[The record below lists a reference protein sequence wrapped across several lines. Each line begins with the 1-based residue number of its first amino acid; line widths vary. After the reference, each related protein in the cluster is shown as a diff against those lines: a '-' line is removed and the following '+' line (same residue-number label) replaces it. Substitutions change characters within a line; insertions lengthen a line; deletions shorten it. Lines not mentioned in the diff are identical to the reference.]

1 MERWW
6 KEQAVYQ
13 IYPMSYCDS
22 NGDGMGDIPGII
34 SKLPY
39 IKSLGVG
46 IIWLSPVYRSPDE
59 DNGYDISDYCDIDPK
74 FGTLADMDELIQ
86 KANAL
91 GLKIVMDLVINHTS
105 DQHEW
110 FQKSRRREAPY
121 EDFYIWRDGRGDR
134 PPSNWT
140 SFFGGS
146 AWAFDQVRKQW
157 YLHLFAKG
165 QPDLNYRNP
174 AVIEAVEQVMD
185 FWLRR
190 GVAGFRCDVI
200 NLIWKD
206 TLSHGFPKGALVGS
220 EHYISR
226 PGCHQLL
233 QRFRRDV
240 LSKYDC
246 FTVGETVLVS
256 TKKARQLTDPANG
269 ELDMVFSFEHMDA
282 DCFLVKWLPRKF
294 KAQRFFRSI
303 VKWQKQL
310 PWNAVYFENHDQG
323 RSVSRFGDNSPAAAK
338 AILTLLL
345 TLRGTPFV
353 YQGEELGMTN
363 FDYTDLADIQDVE
376 SRNMVGTLKKLG
388 LNDEKIFERMKRAS
402 RDNART
408 PMQWTPGEQAGF
420 TTGVPWIKVNG
431 NHVKINAETEDKDPD
446 SVLNWF
452 RALMA
457 YRNGSD
463 VLKQGRFRLIA
474 RERDW
479 IEIERRL
486 GNGRVIVAANWSDRP
501 AKLPLVGYPV
511 LSTHGTKKLDC
522 ELKPWEA
529 VVIEEKADGKGND

>member
-1 MERWW
+1 MEKWW

-46 IIWLSPVYRSPDE
+46 ILWLSPVYRSPGE

-74 FGTLADMDELIQ
+74 FGTLSDMDELIQ

-91 GLKIVMDLVINHTS
+91 GLRIVMDLVINHTS

-121 EDFYIWRDGRGDR
+121 EDFYIWRDGNGKR
-134 PPSNWT
+134 PPNNWT
-140 SFFGGS
+140 SFFGGG
-146 AWAFDQVRKQW
+146 AWAFDEVRGQW

-174 AVIEAVEQVMD
+174 AVIDAVERVMD
-185 FWLRR
+185 FWLAR
-190 GVAGFRCDVI
+190 GVSGFRCDVI
-200 NLIWKD
+200 NLLWKD
-206 TLSHGFPKGALVGS
+206 SLKNGFPKGALVGS
-220 EHYISR
+220 EYYIGR
-226 PGCHQLL
+226 PGCHELL
-233 QRFRRDV
+233 QRFRREV

-256 TKKARQLTDPANG
+256 PRKARELTDPGRG
-269 ELDMVFSFEHMDA
+269 ELDMVFSFEHMNA
-282 DCFLVKWLPRKF
+282 DCWLVKWLPRKF
-294 KAQRFFRSI
+294 KPQRLFRSL
-303 VKWQKQL
+303 VKWQKKL
-310 PWNAVYFENHDQG
+310 PWNAVYLENHDQP
-323 RSVSRFGDNSPAAAK
+323 RSVSRFGDDSPASAK

-363 FDYTDLADIQDVE
+363 FDFTSMDDIQDVE
-376 SRNMVGTLKKLG
+376 SKNMVPTLKKLG
-388 LNDEKIFERMKRAS
+388 LNDRRIFERMRKAS

-408 PMQWTPGEQAGF
+408 PMQWTPGPEGGF
-420 TTGVPWIKVNG
+420 TTGTPWIKVNG
-431 NHVKINAETEDKDPD
+431 NHVTINAETEEQDPD

-452 RALMA
+452 RTLMA

-463 VLKQGRFRLIA
+463 VLKQGRFRLLS
-474 RERDW
+474 REKDW
-479 IEIERRL
+479 IKIERRL
-486 GNGRVIVAANWSDRP
+486 GDERVIVAVNWSSKP
-501 AKLPLVGYPV
+501 VKLPLVGYPV
-511 LSTHGTKKLDC
+511 LSTHGTKQLDC
-522 ELKPWEA
+522 QLQPWEA
-529 VVIEEKADGKGND
+529 VLIEEK

>member
-1 MERWW
+1 MATWW

-39 IKSLGVG
+39 IRSLGVG
-46 IIWLSPVYRSPDE
+46 ILWLSPVYRSPGE

-121 EDFYIWRDGRGDR
+121 EDFYIWRDGNGQR
-134 PPSNWT
+134 PPNNWT
-140 SFFGGS
+140 SFFGGG
-146 AWAFDQVRKQW
+146 AWAFDEIRKQW

-174 AVIEAVEQVMD
+174 AVIDAVEQVMD
-185 FWLRR
+185 FWLSR
-190 GVAGFRCDVI
+190 GVSGFRCDVI
-200 NLIWKD
+200 NLLWKD
-206 TLSHGFPKGALVGS
+206 SLKNGFPKGALVGS
-220 EHYISR
+220 EYYISR
-226 PGCHQLL
+226 PGCHELL
-233 QRFRRDV
+233 KRFRREV

-256 TKKARQLTDPANG
+256 TKKARQLTDPQNG
-269 ELDMVFSFEHMDA
+269 ELDMVFSFEHMNA
-282 DCFLVKWLPRKF
+282 DCWLVKWLPRKF
-294 KAQRFFRSI
+294 KAQRLFNSLI
-303 VKWQKQL
+303 KWQRKL
-310 PWNAVYFENHDQG
+310 PWNTLYFENHDQG
-323 RSVSRFGDNSPAAAK
+323 RSVSRFGDGSPAAAK

-363 FDYTDLADIQDVE
+363 FDFTSMDDIQDVE
-376 SRNMVGTLKKLG
+376 SKNMVPTLKKLG
-388 LNDEKIFERMKRAS
+388 LNDEKIFKRMRHAS

-408 PMQWTPGEQAGF
+408 PMQWTPGDQAGF
-420 TTGVPWIKVNG
+420 TTGTPWIKVNG
-431 NHVKINAETEDKDPD
+431 NHVTINAETEDADPD

-463 VLKQGRFRLIA
+463 VLKQGSFRCIS
-474 RERDW
+474 REKNW
-479 IEIERRL
+479 IMIERRL
-486 GNGRVIVAANWSDRP
+486 GSERVVVAANWSDR
-501 AKLPLVGYPV
+501 AVKLPLLGYPV
-511 LSTHGTKKLDC
+511 LSTHGTKELDC
-522 ELKPWEA
+522 QLRPWEA
-529 VVIEEKADGKGND
+529 VILEEK

>member
-1 MERWW
+1 METWW

-13 IYPMSYCDS
+13 IYPMSFCDS

-46 IIWLSPVYRSPDE
+46 ILWLSPVYRSPGE

-86 KANAL
+86 KANVL

-105 DQHEW
+105 NQHFW

-121 EDFYIWRDGRGDR
+121 EDYYIWRDGRGKR
-134 PPSNWT
+134 PPNNWS
-140 SFFGGS
+140 SFFGGG
-146 AWAFDQVRKQW
+146 AWTFDDFRGQY

-174 AVIEAVEQVMD
+174 AVIEAVEGVMD
-185 FWLRR
+185 FWLSR
-190 GVAGFRCDVI
+190 GVSGFRCDVI
-200 NLIWKD
+200 NLLWKD
-206 TLSHGFPKGALVGS
+206 SMKNGFPKGALVGS
-220 EHYISR
+220 EYYISR
-226 PGCHQLL
+226 PGCHALL
-233 QRFRRDV
+233 QRFRRNV

-246 FTVGETVLVS
+246 FTVGETVFVS
-256 TKKARQLTDPANG
+256 PKKARELTDPARG
-269 ELDMVFSFEHMDA
+269 ELDMVFSFEHMNA

-294 KAQRFFRSI
+294 SPQRFFKSLI
-303 VKWQKQL
+303 KWQKEL
-310 PWNAVYFENHDQG
+310 PWNAVYFENHDQP
-323 RSVSRFGDNSPAAAK
+323 RSVTRFGDNSPASAK

-363 FDYTDLADIQDVE
+363 FDFTGMDDIQDVE
-376 SRNMVGTLKKLG
+376 SKNMVPTLKKLG
-388 LNDEKIFERMKRAS
+388 LNDKQIFRRMQHAS

-408 PMQWTPGEQAGF
+408 PMQWTSGPEGGF
-420 TTGVPWIKVNG
+420 TTVTPWLKVNG
-431 NHVKINAETEDKDPD
+431 NHTRINAEAEDNDPD

-463 VLKQGRFRLIA
+463 VLKQGRFRLIS
-474 RERDW
+474 REKSW
-479 IEIERRL
+479 MILERRL
-486 GNGRVIVAANWSDRP
+486 GNEKVVVAVNWSPKTAR
-501 AKLPLVGYPV
+501 LPLIGNPV
-511 LSTHGTKKLDC
+511 LSTHGTKMVDC
-522 ELKPWEA
+522 QLQPWEA
-529 VVIEEKADGKGND
+529 VLIEIKPMK

>member
-1 MERWW
+1 MATWW

-13 IYPMSYCDS
+13 IYPMSFCDS

-34 SKLPY
+34 RKLPY

-46 IIWLSPVYRSPDE
+46 ILWLSPVYRSPGE

-74 FGTLADMDELIQ
+74 FGTLRDMDELIE

-91 GLKIVMDLVINHTS
+91 GLRIVMDLVINHTS
-105 DQHEW
+105 SGHEW

-121 EDFYIWRDGRGDR
+121 EDFYIWRDGRGNR
-134 PPSNWT
+134 PPNNWT
-140 SFFGGS
+140 SFFGGR
-146 AWAFDQVRKQW
+146 AWTFDEVRNEW

-185 FWLRR
+185 FWLSR
-190 GVAGFRCDVI
+190 GVSGFRCDVI
-200 NLIWKD
+200 NLLWKD
-206 TLSHGFPKGALVGS
+206 SLKNGFPKGVLVGS

-226 PGCHQLL
+226 PGCHDLL

-256 TKKARQLTDPANG
+256 PKKARQLTDPNNG

-294 KAQRFFRSI
+294 KAPRLFKSLI
-303 VKWQKQL
+303 KWQKKL
-310 PWNAVYFENHDQG
+310 PWNTIYFENHDQG
-323 RSVSRFGDNSPAAAK
+323 RSVSRFGDGSPASAK
-338 AILTLLL
+338 AILTMLL

-363 FDYTDLADIQDVE
+363 FDYTSMADIRDVE
-376 SRNMVGTLKKLG
+376 SKNMVGTLKKLG
-388 LNDEKIFERMKRAS
+388 LNDKQIFERMKRAS

-420 TTGVPWIKVNG
+420 TTGTPWLKVNG
-431 NHVKINAETEDKDPD
+431 NHVTINAETEENDPD

-452 RALMA
+452 RTLIA

-463 VLKQGRFRLIA
+463 VLEQGRFRLIS
-474 RERDW
+474 REKNW
-479 IEIERRL
+479 IKFERRL
-486 GNGRVIVAANWSDRP
+486 GNERLTVAINWSP
-501 AKLPLVGYPV
+501 APVRLPLVGHPV

-522 ELKPWEA
+522 QLMPWEA
-529 VVIEEKADGKGND
+529 VLIEEPGDSKWND

>member
-1 MERWW
+1 MTPWW

-13 IYPMSYCDS
+13 IYPMSFCDS

-39 IKSLGVG
+39 IRSLGVG
-46 IIWLSPVYRSPDE
+46 ILWLSPVYRSPGE

-74 FGTLADMDELIQ
+74 FGTIADMDELIQ

-121 EDFYIWRDGRGDR
+121 EDFYIWRDGNGQR
-134 PPSNWT
+134 PPNNWT
-140 SFFGGS
+140 SFFGGG
-146 AWAFDQVRKQW
+146 AWAFDEIRKQW

-174 AVIEAVEQVMD
+174 AVIDAVEQVMD
-185 FWLRR
+185 FWLSR
-190 GVAGFRCDVI
+190 GVSGFRCDVI
-200 NLIWKD
+200 NLLWKD
-206 TLSHGFPKGALVGS
+206 SLKNGFPKGALVGS
-220 EHYISR
+220 EYYISR
-226 PGCHQLL
+226 PGCHELL
-233 QRFRRDV
+233 QKFRRDV

-256 TKKARQLTDPANG
+256 TKKARQLTDPNNG
-269 ELDMVFSFEHMDA
+269 ELDMVFSFEHMNA

-294 KAQRFFRSI
+294 K
-303 VKWQKQL
+303 
-310 PWNAVYFENHDQG
+310 
-323 RSVSRFGDNSPAAAK
+323 SPAAAK

-363 FDYTDLADIQDVE
+363 FDFTSMADIQDVE
-376 SRNMVGTLKKLG
+376 SKNMVPTLKKLG
-388 LNDEKIFERMKRAS
+388 LNDEKIFKRMRHAS

-408 PMQWTPGEQAGF
+408 PMQWTPGEQGGF
-420 TTGVPWIKVNG
+420 TTGTPWIKVNG
-431 NHVKINAETEDKDPD
+431 NHVTVNAETEDADPD

-463 VLKQGRFRLIA
+463 VLKQGSFRCIS
-474 RERDW
+474 REKNW
-479 IEIERRL
+479 IMIERRL
-486 GNGRVIVAANWSDRP
+486 GSERVVVAANWSDR
-501 AKLPLVGYPV
+501 AVKLPLLGYPV
-511 LSTHGTKKLDC
+511 LSTHGTKELDC
-522 ELKPWEA
+522 QLLPWEA
-529 VVIEEKADGKGND
+529 VILEEK

>member
-46 IIWLSPVYRSPDE
+46 IVWLSPVYRSPGE

-74 FGTLADMDELIQ
+74 FGTLADMDQLIER
-86 KANAL
+86 ANAL
-91 GLKIVMDLVINHTS
+91 GLRIVMDLVINHTS

-110 FQKSRRREAPY
+110 FQRSRRREAPY

-134 PPSNWT
+134 PPNNWT
-140 SFFGGS
+140 SFFGGR
-146 AWAFDQVRKQW
+146 AWAFDQVRQQW

-165 QPDLNYRNP
+165 QPDLNYRDP
-174 AVIEAVEQVMD
+174 ALIEAVEQVMD
-185 FWLRR
+185 FWLSR
-190 GVAGFRCDVI
+190 GVSGFRCDVI

-226 PGCHQLL
+226 PGCHELL
-233 QRFRRDV
+233 KRFRRDV

-256 TKKARQLTDPANG
+256 TKKARQLTDPASG

-282 DCFLVKWLPRKF
+282 DCWLVKWLPRKF

-303 VKWQKQL
+303 VKWQRQL

-323 RSVSRFGDNSPAAAK
+323 RSVTRFGDGSPAAAK

-363 FDYTDLADIQDVE
+363 FDYTSMADIQDVE
-376 SRNMVGTLKKLG
+376 SKNMVGTLKKLG
-388 LNDEKIFERMKRAS
+388 LNDQKIFERMKRAS

-420 TTGVPWIKVNG
+420 TTGTPWLKVNG
-431 NHVKINAETEDKDPD
+431 NHTTINAETEDKDPD

-452 RALMA
+452 RALMS

-463 VLKQGRFRLIA
+463 VLKQGGFRLIA
-474 RERDW
+474 REKDW

-486 GNGRVIVAANWSDRP
+486 GKERIIMAANWSDRP

-511 LSTHGTKKLDC
+511 LSTHGTRKLDC
-522 ELKPWEA
+522 ELQPWEA
-529 VVIEEKADGKGND
+529 VILEETSSLQ